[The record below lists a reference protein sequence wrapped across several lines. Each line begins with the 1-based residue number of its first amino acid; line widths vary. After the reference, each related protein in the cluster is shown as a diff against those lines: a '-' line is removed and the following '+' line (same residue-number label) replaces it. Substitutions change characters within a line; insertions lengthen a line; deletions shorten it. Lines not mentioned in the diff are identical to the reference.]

1 MASRLPL
8 SFDPARLRA
17 APTPLRVVLRLA
29 FVGAALAILLAALA
43 PAKAASLRGVH
54 PALAGN
60 AREIARVCGAT
71 VVSGVRR
78 TLIAGTRRLS
88 LHASGRAVDLA
99 GNPRCIYARLRGWPG
114 GVTTDYGRV
123 RHVHVSWGGNE
134 HGRRF
139 AHRHGGRRDVGRA
152 RLAHR
157 SARRVRLA
165 SYRE

>member
-1 MASRLPL
+1 MCLRLVISRALRD
-8 SFDPARLRA
+8 FRA
-17 APTPLRVVLRLA
+17 APVPLQMAGRVVLVVAVVA
-29 FVGAALAILLAALA
+29 FLLAALV
-43 PAKAASLRGVH
+43 PARADASLRGVH
-54 PALAGN
+54 PALAGK
-60 AREIARVCGAT
+60 AREIARGCGAT

-99 GNPRCIYARLRGWPG
+99 GNPNCIYARLRGWPG

-123 RHVHVSWGGNE
+123 RHVHVSWGGHE

-139 AHRHGGRRDVGRA
+139 AHRHGGR
-152 RLAHR
+152 LAHR
-157 SARRVRLA
+157 SARGVRLA